1 MQSARFGRT
10 ILATSI
16 CVLLSAPVMAVES
29 EGSDYAELVLSSEQT
44 NIATVKLMTLH
55 QAVSSFYTANL
66 RWPSSLTELSTGTDV
81 YFIGDFSTPFGTI
94 TGAANGANSYTLQI
108 SVPTTPSD
116 FRRAQYENLAG
127 SIGGDYVAN
136 SVQLNIPVPY
146 TASVAKNMLQR
157 TEDASG
163 FGLNEMLTD
172 LSLGDNDITN
182 IKKLAGEDIELTGT
196 LKTPKLESIDASID
210 TIQTQ
215 SLNVNKTADIKE
227 GSADSAN
234 FNEFVINDKLEA
246 DSFNYDSLDIGELT
260 VSDQSVIDSITV
272 SERGTIDY
280 LDAER
285 VDFDYGSFTAS
296 LSAINA
302 EANKLIVDEFMVDSF
317 VGPVTFNSPVM
328 VNDVTQAMGPFTVN
342 GPLTQSNGTVNL
354 GQTEIQSN
362 LTTGYANLGGD
373 VQVDGNFTAKTANFL
388 QNVEVLGRT
397 SLEALLGT
405 SANVSNKVF
414 VNGSANV
421 TNELRLNGDLMA
433 GNKVIARDGAWYENG
448 QKVTERYYG
457 LNDKVA
463 NAEKLGGKDS
473 SLLAVKSR
481 NNVFRSATTF
491 SRDLRVNNAVRSA
504 SGLLIDSS
512 GRLYDRGVLVSSK
525 YAKKTD
531 VTSATNEIN
540 SKIAQIESI
549 VQSAVNQ
556 KQSQLTG
563 YRNRINTVRGQQ
575 SSINTNNNSSLSLLA
590 QADSNLTTAN
600 NYYRQANSTLQGG
613 KTKVNALNSLGNT
626 VKSMAAYRTTIVN
639 HTHTIYKEG
648 DGGGSTLKW
657 QVVGTTCSHV
667 QPSATAG
674 ASCSAPG
681 ARAFGAVVG
690 TNCNLSGNPVN
701 PSWGPTWQ
709 QLECK

>member
-1 MQSARFGRT
+1 M
-10 ILATSI
+10 
-16 CVLLSAPVMAVES
+16 
-29 EGSDYAELVLSSEQT
+29 
-44 NIATVKLMTLH
+44 
-55 QAVSSFYTANL
+55 
-66 RWPSSLTELSTGTDV
+66 
-81 YFIGDFSTPFGTI
+81 
-94 TGAANGANSYTLQI
+94 
-108 SVPTTPSD
+108 
-116 FRRAQYENLAG
+116 
-127 SIGGDYVAN
+127 
-136 SVQLNIPVPY
+136 
-146 TASVAKNMLQR
+146 
-157 TEDASG
+157 
-163 FGLNEMLTD
+163 
-172 LSLGDNDITN
+172 
-182 IKKLAGEDIELTGT
+182 
-196 LKTPKLESIDASID
+196 
-210 TIQTQ
+210 
-215 SLNVNKTADIKE
+215 
-227 GSADSAN
+227 
-234 FNEFVINDKLEA
+234 
-246 DSFNYDSLDIGELT
+246 
-260 VSDQSVIDSITV
+260 
-272 SERGTIDY
+272 
-280 LDAER
+280 
-285 VDFDYGSFTAS
+285 
-296 LSAINA
+296 
-302 EANKLIVDEFMVDSF
+302 
-317 VGPVTFNSPVM
+317 
-328 VNDVTQAMGPFTVN
+328 
-342 GPLTQSNGTVNL
+342 
-354 GQTEIQSN
+354 
-362 LTTGYANLGGD
+362 
-373 VQVDGNFTAKTANFL
+373 DGNFTAKTANFL

-397 SLEALLGT
+397 SLDALLGT

-463 NAEKLGGKDS
+463 NAKKLGGKDS

-512 GRLYDRGVLVSSK
+512 GRLYDRGVLVSSR

-600 NYYRQANSTLQGG
+600 NYYRQANSKLQGG

-639 HTHTIYKEG
+639 HTHTIYKQV
-648 DGGGSTLKW
+648 GGTVSQSYKWSRLSRKERGQGGTASQGAPCST
-657 QVVGTTCSHV
+657 
-667 QPSATAG
+667 
-674 ASCSAPG
+674 PG
-681 ARAFGAVVG
+681 ATVRGFTGEAGQSDG
-690 TNCNLSGNPVN
+690 SPLSYVYI
-701 PSWGPTWQ
+701 
-709 QLECK
+709 CR